1 MATISPPIP
10 NKLTTPSQLLVREP
24 KTLLQGQSLEAQKL
38 AELAETIWQDLT
50 RVERLLESIED
61 VREISYRPIQPK
73 RSFTVRVRYQ
83 LQGRGEPLP
92 YPLEDE

>member
-10 NKLTTPSQLLVREP
+10 NKLITPPQLLVRGAKVIP
-24 KTLLQGQSLEAQKL
+24 QLQSLEGQKL
-38 AELAETIWQDLT
+38 AELTETIWQSLT
-50 RVERLLESIED
+50 AVERLLESLED
-61 VREISYRPIQPK
+61 VNEISYRPMQPK

-92 YPLEDE
+92 YPLDDE